1 MGYEIYGEVEISK
14 FNNAPGIPSLA
25 KRYSR
30 NCFLTQEEKEYLF
43 SHRTFEHRQ
52 NNLLMD
58 RFFDRL
64 ASAFSQ
70 ADDRFAQ
77 AVATTWVGQ
86 DYPSFCNTQGG
97 NSAVGVG
104 PLSTTIPVKI
114 FELVP
119 GLIGL
124 GYGTTLDIDK
134 NNNGLESPFE
144 HNLTGPN
151 QSYNYRN
158 TWNSKEGGTA
168 PISANRDY
176 FILRCGAHWDDVWE
190 SRHPQIGGALQNI
203 TEVGLFFNDMLIST
217 RQWVAP
223 PANPTILFTR
233 GVAPGNRAHDVVNIT
248 TYQFD
253 GAGPWNF
260 LQVLGRHDLAG
271 APVAG
276 TSSYDWDESNQQIQY
291 SGPGG
296 NAPTVGENAVI
307 TFVPRYNHVL
317 DAVAGSNNNFLEPPN
332 EADTSRMSQLLAR
345 VVLEEPFQK
354 TNTETLTV
362 CWMIYFRRVH

>member
-176 FILRCGAHWDDVWE
+176 FLLRCGSHWDDAWE
-190 SRHPQIGGALQNI
+190 SRDPQIAGPLQDI
-203 TEVGLFFNDMLIST
+203 TEVGLFFNFFLPSTLI
-217 RQWVAP
+217 WWGP
-223 PANPTILFTR
+223 LANPLIDFTR
-233 GVAPGNRAHDVVNIT
+233 GITPGNRAHEIVNVTAYRRNPGPNHAVV
-248 TYQFD
+248 
-253 GAGPWNF
+253 
-260 LQVLGRHDLAG
+260 VLARADPPG

-276 TSSYDWDESNQQIQY
+276 TGTYEWDESIQQLRY
-291 SGPGG
+291 SGVLGFEPL
-296 NAPTVGENAVI
+296 AGETAAI
-307 TFVPRYNHVL
+307 TFVPRYDHVGL
-317 DAVAGSNNNFLEPPN
+317 VGGGSNNNFQEPPTHS
-332 EADTSRMSQLLAR
+332 DTSRMAQLFAR

-354 TNTETLTV
+354 VNTETLTV
-362 CWMIYFRRVH
+362 TWLIYFRRVH